1 MGVVNPCLIA
11 EYITIIPARRSYIC
25 SGCDEMMIDL
35 HQQVCSGSE
44 NDRIIRTLLRPLDIT
59 LVKESIRCL

>member
-1 MGVVNPCLIA
+1 MGVVSPCLIA
-11 EYITIIPARRSYIC
+11 AYITIIPARRSYMC

-44 NDRIIRTLLRPLDIT
+44 NDKIIRTLLRPLDTT